1 MGDRWSCA
9 GWQQALLGGALA
21 GWVLAPPAVPALQLA
36 AVPLLWLALVL
47 LWRLQERP
55 EGGRLAALW
64 GGLAVVVSHR
74 WLLALH
80 PLDWIGVPLPL
91 SLPLCW
97 LLLLGCGAL
106 AALLLLLWSTL
117 ARRLGPRRPST
128 ALLLAALWGLVEVL
142 LARGP
147 LFWFGLGAAA
157 LPGNP
162 ALAGLAA
169 LGGSG
174 LVAAVQLLIGWGVW
188 RLLERRPGWR
198 SWGGAALLLLAL
210 LGLGAA
216 QLQAG
221 GMAAAAG
228 APVGEPPS
236 ERVLLVQPAV
246 PTREKQQWPA
256 RRRLERQLLAALGQ
270 AEAAGADL
278 VLLPEGALGLEP
290 LLAEPTPVE
299 LISGGF
305 RWAARSGAN
314 GGPNASSGPNS
325 NNDEQRSA
333 LLRFAPGERRFSGAL
348 DKHRLVPLGE
358 WVPFSGLVRWSGL
371 SAVGG
376 VAPGAPSRLL
386 PRQPAAPALAGA
398 ICYEIADGMALR
410 QAVRDG
416 AGWLLASA
424 NLDPYPPLLQRQ
436 FTALARLRAIEA
448 RRWLVSVANTGPSQ
462 LIDPTGRV
470 ERSLPA
476 GVPATGLVTVP
487 ALGGLTPYG
496 RWGELPLLGLGLAA
510 GGWRMIKKRNA
521 SCRNGASPCS
531 DGGTR

>member
-1 MGDRWSCA
+1 MGNSSGLKCWL
-9 GWQQALLGGALA
+9 QALLGGVLA
-21 GWVLAPPAVPALQLA
+21 GWALAPQAVPGLQLA
-36 AVPLLWLALVL
+36 AVPLLWLALAL
-47 LWRLQERP
+47 LWRLQEWP
-55 EGGRLAALW
+55 AGGRLAALW
-64 GGLAVVVSHR
+64 GGLAVLLSHR

-97 LLLLGCGAL
+97 LLLLGCGGL
-106 AALLLLLWSTL
+106 AALLLLFWSAL

-174 LVAAVQLLIGWGVW
+174 LLAALQLLIGWGLW
-188 RLLERRPGWR
+188 RLLEQRPGWR
-198 SWGGAALLLLAL
+198 GWTGAALLLLAL
-210 LGLGAA
+210 HGLGAA

-221 GMAAAAG
+221 GMAAAAAAG
-228 APVGEPPS
+228 APAAEHPS

-256 RRRLERQLLAALGQ
+256 RRRLERQLLAALAQ

-290 LLAEPTPVE
+290 LLAEPAPVE

-305 RWAARSGAN
+305 RWQAMSGA
-314 GGPNASSGPNS
+314 GSGV

-386 PRQPAAPALAGA
+386 PRPPAAPALAGA
-398 ICYEIADGMALR
+398 ICYEIADGAALR
-410 QAVRDG
+410 QAVREG

-436 FTALARLRAIEA
+436 FTVLARLRAIEA

-462 LIDPTGRV
+462 LIDPAGRV

-496 RWGELPLLGLGLAA
+496 RWGELPLLGLGLAGLLQLVRARPA
-510 GGWRMIKKRNA
+510 G
-521 SCRNGASPCS
+521 
-531 DGGTR
+531 